1 MLTIQNIDKIIDC
14 EVRSDKHLWHVW
26 GIRDIDTDA
35 ARLVPLVYEI
45 SVGRKVSIFENE
57 ILQIHLYRECGDLGG
72 YRIKMCGAL
81 QPTTK
86 IVIRRDEIKKIEN
99 LLTAIQTLL
108 IQYGK

>member
-1 MLTIQNIDKIIDC
+1 MLTIQNKDRIIDC
-14 EVRSDKHLWHVW
+14 MVRSDKHLWHVW
-26 GIRDIDTDA
+26 GIKDIDTDP
-35 ARLVPLVYEI
+35 ARLVYEI

-57 ILQIHLYRECGDLGG
+57 ILQIHLYRECGELDG

-81 QPTTK
+81 QPTITK
-86 IVIRRDEIKKIEN
+86 IVIKRDEIKKIEN